1 MYLIKQWLARSS
13 QYVRKLK
20 MQIFSLTQSVVFS
33 ACFWLVCL
41 SGCGGG
47 GAGGQAQVNPGTYSS
62 LSVDSLS
69 SEVALLELKS
79 FNTSDFANPP
89 SDAMLQAA
97 GLSSVGAMGGSG
109 LSLANPYTPAQIRSA
124 YNMPSLPKSWAT
136 MTALEAAQMGAGQ
149 TVYVLAAYHDPNIAA
164 ELDAF
169 SKQFSL
175 PSCKSVDISPN
186 TSLPL
191 ASADKSGCQFSVV
204 YANQNS
210 MTNVSPKYDA
220 GWAGEIALDVEWV
233 HATAPLARIVLIEAP
248 DNLIVN
254 LMNAINLAN
263 AMGPGVV
270 SMSFGAKEGAW
281 TGSHDSIFSAADMTY
296 VAATGDN
303 NAEVNWPS
311 VSSQVLAVGG
321 TSLFSYLNAGARNEV
336 AWSGTGGGISNYVNL
351 PAYQKASS
359 LGLVSSKR
367 NVADVAFNA
376 DLNTGQYVAIIP
388 PNSNLS
394 WRRYG
399 GTSLA
404 TPQWAGVVA
413 VTNAT
418 RALNGQGPLGLVQNT
433 IYKAAAEVS
442 DFFSTVVHDITSGSN
457 GFNAASKYDV
467 PTGLGTPDVSAFIKL
482 AGGQA
487 QPGASQPSPGPVP
500 VAPVL
505 SDITVTGSLDS
516 SLSFSLSYTS
526 ANRVTWSLSGAPAG
540 MLIDANSGLISL
552 NKLIAGTYFVTVTAT
567 DKVTQ
572 ARGSAV
578 AKVIIKN
585 FSESKIFVRSETVY
599 GQQGQKFEFAVSAL
613 SQFTS
618 VNFSLDNNA
627 PAGLGIDSQS
637 GLLTW
642 LAPVAG
648 DYSFNVIAKGAQ
660 SNTAASGTIHMII
673 RAANQPIGPDISFTP
688 ITGQNGMP
696 LNAFVCISDPGAQRI
711 NIDISGAPAGMSYS
725 ASGPG
730 IMLRW
735 RRPVAGSYSLVI
747 TARDSQGLSKQVTVP
762 VKVD

>member
-1 MYLIKQWLARSS
+1 MPI
-13 QYVRKLK
+13 VRLTKPVF
-20 MQIFSLTQSVVFS
+20 FSVCV
-33 ACFWLVCL
+33 WLVCL
-41 SGCGGG
+41 FGCGGG
-47 GAGGQAQVNPGTYSS
+47 GADGQAQVSPGAYSS

-69 SEVALLELKS
+69 SEVAQLELKS
-79 FNTSDFANPP
+79 FNTSAVANPP
-89 SDAMLQAA
+89 SDNSLQAA
-97 GLSSVGAMGGSG
+97 GISSVDVMLENGPV
-109 LSLANPYTPAQIRSA
+109 LANPYTPAQIRHA
-124 YNMPSLPKSWAT
+124 YNLPPLPQSWDA

-169 SKQFSL
+169 SKQFGL
-175 PSCKSVDISPN
+175 PSCKSVDISPD
-186 TSLPL
+186 TYLPL
-191 ASADKSGCQFSVV
+191 AVADKSGCQFSVV
-204 YANQNS
+204 YANQS
-210 MTNVSPKYDA
+210 RMTYVPPKYDA

-233 HATAPLARIVLIEAP
+233 HATAPLARIVLIEAQ
-248 DNLIVN
+248 DNLISN
-254 LMNAINLAN
+254 LMSAINLAN

-270 SMSFGAKEGAW
+270 SMSFGAKEGMW
-281 TGSHDSIFSAADMTY
+281 TSSVDSIFSAADMTY

-303 NAEVNWPS
+303 KAEVNWPS

-321 TSLFSYLNAGARNEV
+321 TSLLSYQNAGARYEI

-351 PAYQKASS
+351 PVYQQANS
-359 LGLVSSKR
+359 LGLVSSLKR

-376 DLNTGQYVAIIP
+376 DLNTGQYVAIMP
-388 PNSNLS
+388 PNSILS
-394 WRRYG
+394 WKRYG

-418 RALNGQGPLGLVQNT
+418 RALNGQGPIGLVQNT

-487 QPGASQPSPGPVP
+487 QPGASQPSSGPVP

-526 ANRVTWSLSGAPAG
+526 ANRVTWSLSGAPDG

-696 LNAFVCISDPGAQRI
+696 LNAFVGISDPGAQRI